1 MQPNTNFASV
11 NTAVTPNVSN
21 TTAMYNI
28 DNSVESPKSNAP
40 MPAGINQNVRLLGV
54 FFEALRQDGTGG
66 NVLKFNF
73 EDESGR
79 KFRHTEFEV
88 DVERERSNAK
98 QWGKDPEKQV
108 RNALMGLSGRIKHIL
123 SCYIPKDK
131 VVITGNTW
139 DEFGGNIVTLLG
151 DAFKGIDCRV
161 KLILNGKDYCMFPK
175 QAFRPFIQRMD
186 TPDTLA
192 IEPKYERIE
201 PKSSAGTSSNSLD
214 ALLDAA
220 PTPAAPTSLD
230 DAIAAAATPQAGP
243 APWDTAPAVDTTSQ
257 SLGGNSNDEDLVF

>member
-1 MQPNTNFASV
+1 
-11 NTAVTPNVSN
+11 
-21 TTAMYNI
+21 MYNI

-88 DVERERSNAK
+88 DVERQKQMAK
-98 QWGKDPEKQV
+98 QWGKDPDKQV
-108 RNALMGLSGRIKHIL
+108 RNALMGLSGRVKHIL

-139 DEFGGNIVTLLG
+139 DEFGGNVVSLLG
-151 DAFKGIDCRV
+151 DAFKGVDVRV
-161 KLILNGKDYCMFPK
+161 KLILNNKDYTMFPK

-192 IEPKYERIE
+192 IEEKYERVA
-201 PKSSAGTSSNSLD
+201 PKSAAGTSASGLD
-214 ALLDAA
+214 ALLDD
-220 PTPAAPTSLD
+220 PTPAGPATGDLD
-230 DAIAAAATPQAGP
+230 AAIAAASVSTPVSEP
-243 APWDTAPAVDTTSQ
+243 APWDDIAANPQVGHPLSGPDAASKAGFDS
-257 SLGGNSNDEDLVF
+257 SDEDLVF

>member
-11 NTAVTPNVSN
+11 NTPVTPNVSN

-28 DNSVESPKSNAP
+28 DNTVEAPKSNQP

-73 EDESGR
+73 EDASGR
-79 KFRHTEFEV
+79 RFRHTEFEV

-123 SCYIPKDK
+123 SCFLPADK
-131 VVITGNTW
+131 VVIQGNTW
-139 DEFGGNIVTLLG
+139 DDFGGNIVTLLG
-151 DAFKGIDCRV
+151 DAYQGIECRV
-161 KLILNGKDYCMFPK
+161 KLILNNKDYCMFPK

-192 IEPKYERIE
+192 IEAKYERIE
-201 PKSSAGTSSNSLD
+201 PKSSAGTSGNSLD

-243 APWDTAPAVDTTSQ
+243 APWDAAPSGLDAATGTS
-257 SLGGNSNDEDLVF
+257 SDEDLVF

>member
-1 MQPNTNFASV
+1 
-11 NTAVTPNVSN
+11 
-21 TTAMYNI
+21 MYNI
-28 DNSVESPKSNAP
+28 DNTVESPKSNAP

-73 EDESGR
+73 EDASGR

-88 DVERERSNAK
+88 DVERQRQQAK

-123 SCYIPKDK
+123 SCFIPKDK

-139 DEFGGNIVTLLG
+139 DEFGGNVVALLG
-151 DAFKGIDCRV
+151 DAYKGVDVRV
-161 KLILNGKDYCMFPK
+161 KLILNNKDYCMFPK

-192 IEPKYERIE
+192 IEEKYERIE
-201 PKSSAGTSSNSLD
+201 PKSAAGTSASGLD

-220 PTPAAPTSLD
+220 PTPVQDNSSLEAAV
-230 DAIAAAATPQAGP
+230 AAANATTPTDAP
-243 APWDTAPAVDTTSQ
+243 APWDDIATNPNPNPR
-257 SLGGNSNDEDLVF
+257 GGSSNDEDLVF

>member
-1 MQPNTNFASV
+1 
-11 NTAVTPNVSN
+11 
-21 TTAMYNI
+21 MYNI
-28 DNSVESPKSNAP
+28 DNTVEAPKSNQP

-73 EDESGR
+73 EDASGR
-79 KFRHTEFEV
+79 RFRHTEFEV

-108 RNALMGLSGRIKHIL
+108 RNALMGLSGRVKHIL
-123 SCYIPKDK
+123 SCFLPADK
-131 VVITGNTW
+131 VVIQGNTW

-151 DAFKGIDCRV
+151 DAFKGIDVRV
-161 KLILNGKDYCMFPK
+161 KLILNNKDYCMFPK

-201 PKSSAGTSSNSLD
+201 PKGASSSASGSDLD
-214 ALLDAA
+214 ALLAGA
-220 PTPAAPTSLD
+220 PAPKPVSLD
-230 DAIAAAATPQAGP
+230 DAMAAATVSTPTDAP
-243 APWDTAPAVDTTSQ
+243 APWDDIAANPPVGHPLTAPDAADKAGFST
-257 SLGGNSNDEDLVF
+257 DDDLVF